1 MAALE
6 RAASL
11 KAHHDALR
19 AELCAAA
26 AAAAPADQHIQWDA
40 AQAGTGLSGNAPKRE
55 RA

>member
-1 MAALE
+1 VAALE

-26 AAAAPADQHIQWDA
+26 AAAAAHQHIQWV
-40 AQAGTGLSGNAPKRE
+40 
-55 RA
+55 